1 MSDDGS
7 DEDTKFAERAMHK
20 LKARHQFINA
30 TTGLLGATVEI
41 KLEFLIAAL
50 MRKKA
55 YAKETRQVL
64 MVLARQLTNIDMVRL
79 LVEQDIC
86 QIRLKTMN
94 TGSPLT
100 PPTTPGA
107 TAVATLGPGQ
117 EMMAPITP
125 PATPKARKSK
135 EVTVRSGTTSTLVRN
150 VQLGF
155 VANADRAEALGFA
168 RNYVSDH
175 VLTLSSQY
183 GEGAFQGVFSKEV
196 PFTFLTN
203 LVYINRRDRLAEAA
217 RLVDQVE
224 SAMEISKL
232 REQNADLMQQMQVQ
246 TKVVMKS
253 TRKQRVKEAKDML
266 KINNLFGSGELRD
279 SGSRKLVKP
288 VHPYFY
294 RDNLDKTD
302 SFTYLHRN
310 LLAYYPNDVDYL
322 FYENTELIDDPA
334 FKKTDRIVV
343 TTDSG
348 AVPMQQAVPQIR
360 VGVGTP
366 KRAVWVKQKEYMELK
381 QSRTAF
387 ELPLVQDLEEY
398 EAEKLACGMST
409 PLAYPNSKN
418 KQFLDLFTAVPGAL
432 PGYHKLERKMAITC
446 SDLGFDVQ
454 WAAMLA
460 GIEDEL
466 KCDEIDVDVIQD
478 LVDGMKI
485 MVQSRLARKTM
496 SYQVTWERALDPIFK
511 RSQNKALRAPFR
523 QKDEEQGAA
532 VFGTTE
538 AAALSANTP
547 LKAAVTALA
556 SQVKKAVAADITIKA
571 RIEKERKAAE
581 KKKKDKKAARKRRRK
596 NQGGGGGSG
605 QHYSYNEA
613 RDDAQPGGTAFT
625 SNCGVAFYF

>member
-94 TGSPLT
+94 KGSPLT